1 VMIVRIS
8 GEGQYEL
15 PDDDADRL
23 NDLDNRAVEAVE
35 RGDEDAFHELW
46 QQMLDLVHNDGT
58 ALNDDE
64 LVESDVILPPRDV
77 SFAEAAGEFS
87 GEGLIPD

>member
-1 VMIVRIS
+1 MIVRIS

-15 PDDDADRL
+15 PDEDADRL
-23 NDLDNRAVEAVE
+23 NELDNRAVAAVE
-35 RGDEDAFHELW
+35 QGDEATFEELW
-46 QQMLDLVHNDGT
+46 EEMLELVSTDGT
-58 ALNDDE
+58 LLEDDE

-77 SFAEAAGEFS
+77 SFAEAAAEFT